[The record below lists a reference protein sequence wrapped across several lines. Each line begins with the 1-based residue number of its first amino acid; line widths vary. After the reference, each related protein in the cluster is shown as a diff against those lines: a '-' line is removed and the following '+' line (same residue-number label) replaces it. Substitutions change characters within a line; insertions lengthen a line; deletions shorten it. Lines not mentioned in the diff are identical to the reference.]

1 MSMVEIVMDGPGKN
15 CLSLE
20 MLQFLRAQLKQAG
33 GKPVLLTGSGD
44 AFSAGLHLKQ
54 LAQLTR
60 DEMLAFLVQVEGTFT
75 DLYLYPGPTVAL
87 VNGHAIAGGAVLT
100 LCCDHRVAV
109 DDPRAKFGLNE
120 VALGVLFP
128 PRTLAMVRQ
137 RAPERAILG
146 GGLFDP
152 QTALRLG
159 MLDEVSPDAGRL
171 ARTRLLELASHP
183 AIAYARTKAALRGT
197 RPEDIVSDEEQI
209 RGLEE
214 ALPAWTSPETRERIL
229 AVLKR

>member
-1 MSMVEIVMDGPGKN
+1 MIEIVMDGPGKN
-15 CLSLE
+15 CLSVE
-20 MLQFLRAQLKQAG
+20 MLAFLRQRLKEAG
-33 GKPVLLTGSGD
+33 GQPLLLTGAGD

-54 LAQLTR
+54 LAAMSQAQ
-60 DEMLAFLVQVEGTFT
+60 MLGFLHQVESCFT
-75 DLYLYPGPTVAL
+75 DLYQYPGPTVAL

-109 DDPRAKFGLNE
+109 NEPRARIGLNE

-128 PRTLAMVRQ
+128 PRTLEMVRA

-146 GGLFDP
+146 GMLFDP
-152 QTALRLG
+152 ATSLQLG
-159 MLDEVSPDAGRL
+159 LVDEVSEHAGSLARQRL
-171 ARTRLLELASHP
+171 AELASHP
-183 AIAYARTKAALRGT
+183 HIAYARTKAALRGI
-197 RPEDIVSDEEQI
+197 RPQDIVSDEEQA

-229 AVLKR
+229 AVLNR

>member
-1 MSMVEIVMDGPGKN
+1 MITEIVMDGPGKN

-20 MLQFLRAQLKQAG
+20 MLTFLREQLRAAG
-33 GKPVLLTGSGD
+33 GQPVLLTGAGD

-54 LAQLTR
+54 LAAM
-60 DEMLAFLVQVEGTFT
+60 DPAEMLDYLRLVEGCFT
-75 DLYLYPGPTVAL
+75 DLYQYPGPTVAL

-100 LCCDHRVAV
+100 LCCDHRVAQTN
-109 DDPRAKFGLNE
+109 PRARIGLNE

-128 PRTLAMVRQ
+128 PRTLAMVRR

-146 GGLFDP
+146 AGLFDP
-152 QTALRLG
+152 ATALHLG
-159 MLDEVSPDAGRL
+159 MVDEVSDDAATL
-171 ARTRLLELASHP
+171 ARVRLRELAAHP
-183 AIAYARTKAALRGT
+183 ALAYARTKAMLRGL
-197 RPEDIVSDEEQI
+197 RPQDIVSDEEQS

-214 ALPAWTSPETRERIL
+214 ALPAWTSPETKERIL

>member
-1 MSMVEIVMDGPGKN
+1 MTTEIVMDGPGKN

-20 MLQFLRAQLKQAG
+20 MLTFLREQIRLAG
-33 GKPVLLTGSGD
+33 GRPLLLTGAGD

-54 LAQLTR
+54 LAAMDPEQ
-60 DEMLAFLVQVEGTFT
+60 MLEFLRLVEGCFT
-75 DLYLYPGPTVAL
+75 DLYQYPGPTVAL
-87 VNGHAIAGGAVLT
+87 VNGHAIAGGAVLA

-109 DDPRAKFGLNE
+109 DNPKARFGLNE

-128 PRTLAMVRQ
+128 PRTLAMVRR

-146 GGLFDP
+146 AGLFDP
-152 QTALRLG
+152 QSALQLG
-159 MLDEVSPDAGRL
+159 MLDEVSQDAGTL
-171 ARTRLLELASHP
+171 ARNRLRELAAHP
-183 AIAYARTKAALRGT
+183 SVAYARTKAALRGI
-197 RPEDIVSDEEQI
+197 RPQDIVPDEEQA